1 MQHKNGLDTSTN
13 PIASIFA
20 WSRGLIHRSNLDKN
34 NSLKKFA
41 KNLEKVCIETIES
54 GYMTKDLAL
63 MVGPDQK
70 WINTNQLFTI
80 ISKKLTKLKN
90 T

>member
-1 MQHKNGLDTSTN
+1 MDTSTN

-20 WSRGLIHRSNLDKN
+20 WSRGLLHRSNLDKN
-34 NSLKKFA
+34 KGLENFA
-41 KNLEKVCIETIES
+41 KNLERVCIETIE
-54 GYMTKDLAL
+54 GGHMTKDLAL

>member
-1 MQHKNGLDTSTN
+1 
-13 PIASIFA
+13 
-20 WSRGLIHRSNLDKN
+20 
-34 NSLKKFA
+34 
-41 KNLEKVCIETIES
+41 
-54 GYMTKDLAL
+54 MTKDLAL